1 MGKKRMKAQEINLQE
16 HLISFIILVYRH
28 FDGITRTLQSVFE
41 QDYPQI
47 EIIISDDGSDN
58 YVEEIEAVRA
68 YVDAHRTEN
77 IIRVVYNHLEE
88 NQGTVRNA
96 NSALRLAKGK
106 YIKNLGAD
114 DTLASPGALRRY
126 VDFLEKSACLICFS
140 KLQGVDDDGKII
152 RNLASCA
159 DDYEP
164 FREMTPLEIRDR
176 LFVRNFLP
184 APAWFAKREL
194 FEKYGYYPETARL
207 IEDYPYWIHL
217 CTEGIRFAFM
227 DDVLVNYRLSGISSA
242 GFYSE
247 AFMKDMYAI
256 YDEWIFPCDK
266 RYGVLQPVYN
276 TMKRAGL
283 NAYTDRARWKKYSI
297 WQKIAAWLKHG
308 VFFVYIDYGNYRM
321 KKKNEAQNGTK

>member
-1 MGKKRMKAQEINLQE
+1 MGKRRMKAQETKPQKP
-16 HLISFIILVYRH
+16 LISFIILVYRH

-47 EIIISDDGSDN
+47 EIIISDDGSNN
-58 YVEEIEAVRA
+58 YEEEIAAVKA

-114 DTLASPGALRRY
+114 DTLATPGALRRY
-126 VDFLEKSACLICFS
+126 VDFLEGSGSLICFS

-164 FREMTPLEIRDR
+164 LKRITPLQIRDR

-184 APAWFAKREL
+184 APAWFAKSEL

-217 CTEGIRFAFM
+217 CTEGVQFTFM
-227 DDVLVNYRLSGISSA
+227 DDILVNYRLSGVSSA

-256 YDEWIFPCDK
+256 YNEWIFPNDK

-276 TMKRAGL
+276 TIKRAGL
-283 NAYTDRARWKKYSI
+283 NAYTDRAKWKKYTVR
-297 WQKIAAWLKHG
+297 QKVAAWLKHG
-308 VFFVYIDYGNYRM
+308 AFFAYIDYGNYRM
-321 KKKNEAQNGTK
+321 KKKNEARNGTK

>member
-16 HLISFIILVYRH
+16 RLISFIILVYRH

-58 YVEEIEAVRA
+58 YEEEIKSIKA

-96 NSALRLAKGK
+96 NSALQLAQGR

-114 DTLASPGALRRY
+114 DTLAYPGALSRY
-126 VDFLEKSACLICFS
+126 VDFLEKSGCLICFS

-164 FREMTPLEIRDR
+164 FRKMTPLEIRDR

-194 FEKYGYYPETARL
+194 FEKYGCYPETARL

-217 CTEGIRFAFM
+217 CTEGVRFAFM
-227 DDVLVNYRLSGISSA
+227 DDVLVNYRLSGVSSA

-247 AFMKDMYAI
+247 MFMKDMYAI
-256 YDEWIFPCDK
+256 YNEWIFPYDK

-276 TMKRAGL
+276 TIKRAGL
-283 NAYTDRARWKKYSI
+283 NTYTDRARWKKYSI
-297 WQKIAAWLKHG
+297 RQKAAAWLKHG
-308 VFFVYIDYGNYRM
+308 AFFAYIDYGNYRM
-321 KKKNEAQNGTK
+321 KKKNEAQNGAR